1 MDFFGKMPQLS
12 LVLASQS
19 PRRRFLLQGLGLN
32 PQIRPVAIDETPL
45 PGESIR
51 QCAERL
57 AIQKAK
63 AASCDVEELV
73 LAADTLV
80 GLESSILGKPK
91 NPEDAVKML
100 RELSGQWHEVV
111 TGVAV
116 RSTKKL
122 LTRTVVTRVE
132 FRDLSM
138 AEITAYVASE
148 EPLDKAGSYGIQ
160 GHGGALVRNIEGD
173 YPNVVGLPIQA
184 LFDLLEEM
192 GAS

>member
-1 MDFFGKMPQLS
+1 MDFFEKMPQIQ

-32 PQIRPVAIDETPL
+32 PTIRPVSIDETPL
-45 PGESIR
+45 SGESAR

-57 AIQKAK
+57 AQEKVR
-63 AASCDVEELV
+63 AASCGSREVV

-80 GLESSILGKPK
+80 GLNNRVLGKPK
-91 NPEDAVKML
+91 SPEDAKKML
-100 RELSGQWHEVV
+100 GELSGQWHEVV
-111 TGVAV
+111 TGLAV
-116 RSTKKL
+116 RSSKKL
-122 LTRTVVTRVE
+122 LTGSVVTRVE
-132 FRDLSM
+132 FRDLSTL
-138 AEITAYVASE
+138 EIAAYVASE

-184 LFDLLEEM
+184 LFELLEEL
-192 GAS
+192 GEP